1 MNNSHFAFA
10 KPVNEPVYGYA
21 PGSPERK
28 KLKEELQRQLSTP
41 IEIPIIIGGKEIRTG
56 DTGTVVMPHNHA
68 VRLATYHRVGEKEV
82 LQAIETAE
90 KAVVGLPGAQR
101 LPLLPGVEPHRAGPR
116 RVLRRR
122 HRPLPRHAAR
132 LPRARAHPDR
142 IWRPLRARL
151 RQLESAESRNRKRD
165 HTR

>member
-82 LQAIETAE
+82 L
-90 KAVVGLPGAQR
+90 
-101 LPLLPGVEPHRAGPR
+101 
-116 RVLRRR
+116 
-122 HRPLPRHAAR
+122 
-132 LPRARAHPDR
+132 
-142 IWRPLRARL
+142 
-151 RQLESAESRNRKRD
+151 
-165 HTR
+165 